1 MTAPTT
7 DTTQVRWRG
16 KGWRR
21 RKDSLQTSWRAD
33 HTPWNNP
40 LMKDITC
47 NSQEPVWNAA
57 SQGEGTTVRGAGDLK
72 VDQSEWLCELYACV
86 SKSTCILF
94 SSTTGP
100 CCLSLTIVAW
110 TTFLKAASCSN
121 NLKKCFSAC
130 HIMELVS
137 QYRAVPPCPGRWE
150 CPWVC
155 RIPPRGHGPSDRAGP
170 PGQTSVCTGRK
181 ALRCDAAAP
190 ACSSGP
196 WSGSPAGGCTPW
208 EPETQ
213 HTLIWLDLAFFFFF
227 KYIFICTTLMPST
240 GSWNLIFFTSVSTLS
255 ECSTWAGSFP
265 ALVGLLVDQARV
277 WADPQATLLI
287 FLPCSAATSRGL
299 WMAFVVPSPSW
310 PSSLSPHVYTSPEPN
325 KQQNLLW
332 S

>member
-121 NLKKCFSAC
+121 NLKNV
-130 HIMELVS
+130 LVPVTS
-137 QYRAVPPCPGRWE
+137 WNWFLSTVLSHLALGDENAPECVESHRGAMARLTEPALQVKHRYARAEKLWDVMQQHQPVPQ
-150 CPWVC
+150 
-155 RIPPRGHGPSDRAGP
+155 GHDRDLLQVVVLHGNLKHS
-170 PGQTSVCTGRK
+170 TR
-181 ALRCDAAAP
+181 
-190 ACSSGP
+190 SSG
-196 WSGSPAGGCTPW
+196 W
-208 EPETQ
+208 
-213 HTLIWLDLAFFFFF
+213 IWLSFFFF

-240 GSWNLIFFTSVSTLS
+240 GSWNLIFL
-255 ECSTWAGSFP
+255 
-265 ALVGLLVDQARV
+265 
-277 WADPQATLLI
+277 PQ
-287 FLPCSAATSRGL
+287 FLP
-299 WMAFVVPSPSW
+299 
-310 PSSLSPHVYTSPEPN
+310 
-325 KQQNLLW
+325 
-332 S
+332 